1 MTSLKGLTKVQRKEG
16 VLKMA
21 PAFLDY
27 PKKLEWLLSNF
38 CEGNAWHADHIVAVF
53 EGGGERVSA
62 LFVSIL
68 WQMLCFGVSEL

>member
-1 MTSLKGLTKVQRKEG
+1 MQRKEG

-53 EGGGERVSA
+53 EGGGEC

-68 WQMLCFGVSEL
+68 WQTLCFGGVRA